1 MFKAMLLT
9 FQMEIKAMIKAMNK
23 ATISETQL
31 HNKYGLIINNT
42 ETISDALEYVLML
55 LGLQ

>member
-9 FQMEIKAMIKAMNK
+9 FQMEIKANDQGNNK
-23 ATISETQL
+23 ATILETQL
-31 HNKYGLIINNT
+31 HNKCGLIINNI
-42 ETISDALEYVLML
+42 ETISDALEYILML